1 MCLQPLYTLLS
12 GHRIGV
18 HIAQR
23 RQLTAHFGKQLLAAA
38 QIGGL
43 LPSGGNTHG
52 MLPQRYR
59 LLLENTQLGR
69 KRGHFLCQR
78 RQIRITM
85 LEHTRL
91 QQRQKHFLNL
101 IHRIDDLLAVVIRPN
116 HHIDEQRHH
125 QTDQRI
131 REAVEA
137 IHD

>member
-1 MCLQPLYTLLS
+1 
-12 GHRIGV
+12 
-18 HIAQR
+18 
-23 RQLTAHFGKQLLAAA
+23 
-38 QIGGL
+38 
-43 LPSGGNTHG
+43 

-69 KRGHFLCQR
+69 KRGHFLSQR

-137 IHD
+137 IHN